1 MAKRSGKGWLAGSII
16 CLLLMLADI
25 GLMIYCACAE
35 APFAGTYIE
44 QNLREGAEMY
54 IAFAVEIVAFL
65 ALGHL
70 CLRRYKKEN
79 NPIGVVWKIYYFISF
94 PVYYLVFGIFLLIY
108 YVIGVLGLL
117 GKKFMEA
124 DFSSSSGDAVTAKD
138 EYGKEHKLSYYSQVG
153 STKYYKDETGNEWK
167 TDDGKKFTSSK

>member
-1 MAKRSGKGWLAGSII
+1 MAKKSGKGWLAGSII

-54 IAFAVEIVAFL
+54 ISFAVEIVAFL

-70 CLRRYKKEN
+70 CLRRYKKAN
-79 NPIGVVWKIYYFISF
+79 NSIGIAWKIYYFISF
-94 PVYYLVFGIFLLIY
+94 PFYYLVFGIFLLIY
-108 YVIGVLGLL
+108 YIIGLL
-117 GKKFMEA
+117 GWVGKKFMEA
-124 DFSSSSGDAVTAKD
+124 DFSSSLGNTVTVKD
-138 EYGKEHKLSYYSQVG
+138 EYGKEYKLTYYSKVG
-153 STKYYKDETGNEWK
+153 YTEYYKDEKGNEWK
-167 TDDGKKFTSSK
+167 TDDGKKFTQSK